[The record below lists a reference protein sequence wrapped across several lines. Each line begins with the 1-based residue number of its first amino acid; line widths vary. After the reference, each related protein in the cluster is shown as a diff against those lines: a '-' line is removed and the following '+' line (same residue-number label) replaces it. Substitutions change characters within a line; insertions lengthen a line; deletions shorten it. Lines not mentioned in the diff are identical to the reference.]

1 MTDEPR
7 IICVEQSDHIIAQG
21 PRAWGPDEN
30 GIAAVEIDGE
40 LYVGEYVP
48 GLWDEKPASILPFE

>member
-21 PRAWGPDEN
+21 PRLYGPDEN
-30 GIAAVEIDGE
+30 GVAAVLLDGKE
-40 LYVGEYVP
+40 VVGIYVQP
-48 GLWDEKPASILPFE
+48 LSDCTPDASPYQ